1 MNRKKLLT
9 AALLTATAA
18 FAQTTTSSTTREV
31 HVVSSGAATA
41 GAGPMFVFGET
52 GSAAGA
58 MHFIAAGNMDGKV
71 VKGSPYAAEATTETV
86 RTLADGTRIVNK
98 HTTQMARD
106 KEGRT
111 RRENNFANSGPFQN
125 NSAGAPRMVTITDP
139 VSKEVYIL
147 NYNDKTA
154 RKVKMG
160 EPAVFRT
167 ERDDAHHKEIIE
179 EKIQVSVRTKAEAG
193 ATASQDVL
201 FNAPVA
207 AVPALPVGPMGMASG
222 TRVAFDASNMKTEKL
237 SPQTM
242 EGVLVEGTRNTHTIP
257 SGTIGN
263 DRAIVTT
270 NESWYSNDLH
280 MVIFSKSND
289 PQIGETTYRVQNL
302 RRSEPDAS
310 LFKIPADFKIVEN
323 TAPAVFQMRRKI
335 NDRDEI

>member
-18 FAQTTTSSTTREV
+18 AAQTTTSSSTREV
-31 HVVSSGAATA
+31 HIVGQATSGSA
-41 GAGPMFVFGET
+41 PMFVFGEA

-58 MHFIAAGNMDGKV
+58 MHFIAAGNMDGKI
-71 VKGSPYAAEATTETV
+71 VKGSPYSAEATNETT

-125 NSAGAPRMVTITDP
+125 NSGAAPRMVTITDP
-139 VSKEVYIL
+139 VAKEVYIL
-147 NYNDKTA
+147 NYTDKTA

-160 EPAVFRT
+160 EPAIFRT
-167 ERDDAHHKEIIE
+167 EKDEGNRKEIIE
-179 EKIQVSVRTKAEAG
+179 EKIQVSVRSKAEAG
-193 ATASQDVL
+193 AQASHDVMI
-201 FNAPVA
+201 NAM
-207 AVPALPVGPMGMASG
+207 PAMPLPMSSG
-222 TRVAFDASNMKTEKL
+222 VRVAFDSNNMKSEKL

-242 EGVLVEGTRNTHTIP
+242 EGLLVEGTRNTHTIP
-257 SGTIGN
+257 AGTIGN
-263 DRAIVTT
+263 DRAIVST
-270 NESWYSNDLH
+270 NESWYSNDLN

-289 PQIGETTYRVQNL
+289 PQIGETIYRVQNL

-323 TAPAVFQMRRKI
+323 SAPAVFKMRRDRP
-335 NDRDEI
+335 DRDEI